1 MVMIKETTNS
11 GTFVDG
17 AIINGLPS
25 HRPSNFIV
33 GVVDIEQE
41 MARAVRDLNLSGFTQ
56 DSVFVLSGKQGSKTI
71 RHRGEQSGT
80 HGILKWISNRLDEF
94 VGGELDSI
102 QRHAQAVEQ
111 GSYVIGVQ
119 LSAGNGQQRQV
130 AHDLLKRHGG
140 YDIVL
145 VERNFVSSLDA

>member
-1 MVMIKETTNS
+1 MVMIKETTNA

-41 MARAVRDLNLSGFTQ
+41 LAGAVRELNSSGFTQ
-56 DSVFVLSGKQGSKTI
+56 DSVFVLSGKQGSETI
-71 RHRGEQSGT
+71 RHRGEQSGA
-80 HGILKWISNRLDEF
+80 HGIFNRLDEF

-119 LSAGNGQQRQV
+119 LSDGKGQQRQV
-130 AHDLLKRHGG
+130 VHDLLKRHGG

-145 VERNFVSSLDA
+145 VEHNFVSSLDA